1 MSPQVID
8 LLFSW
13 VISLDEFVIYLQML
27 PLSSGP
33 WDVVLFGGCRAE
45 AIWNFIHFGGSK
57 NSNLNL
63 ILKEFQPFLLTSF

>member
-27 PLSSGP
+27 LLSSGR
-33 WDVVLFGGCRAE
+33 WDVVLFGGSRTE
-45 AIWNFIHFGGSK
+45 TIWNFIHFGGSK

-63 ILKEFQPFLLTSF
+63 I